1 MKAGSAGESQQGH
14 FRSLDETKVAMG
26 SSGIAPCMVMV
37 REEGLLPSCR
47 PCLQLDHGGETR
59 RRDRCLIIGL
69 KGIGLECL
77 VLGKA
82 IGLLGTLVGP
92 A

>member
-26 SSGIAPCMVMV
+26 SSGIAPVVMV
-37 REEGLLPSCR
+37 REEGLLSSCR

-69 KGIGLECL
+69 KTIGLECL
-77 VLGKA
+77 VLDKA
-82 IGLLGTLVGP
+82 IGSLGRVVGP